1 MSNSLCSADDSQ
13 CPSHYLN
20 AMVAFCLISD
30 KFAEPIIQVA
40 QGLCYDNDDELEL
53 IDFKIDQWRRK
64 FVLGYSNFVR
74 PDQWTAAGP
83 PETIAPSALILYLR
97 ANSVRGLLLRSSLI
111 SERDTSRE
119 KIQSALDI
127 VSETLDTLEI
137 LHNKTDI
144 YRRLRPHFQH
154 ILASASALLCLVAGK
169 VGENGHPNRS
179 VHRCAAI
186 ISRNYQIAL
195 RLSAL
200 YASSSPA
207 SSRLHRRLSAM
218 QNAMSRI
225 GSSPR
230 NKASRTQETSTAQG
244 AGVAQHTIVDEF
256 NCSLTSMPECTP
268 FPNFANSLFPFDTG
282 IPAMTFDGLDALGSA
297 NTEDWLWKV

>member
-1 MSNSLCSADDSQ
+1 
-13 CPSHYLN
+13 
-20 AMVAFCLISD
+20 MVAFCLISD
-30 KFAEPIIQVA
+30 KFAEPITQVA

-64 FVLGYSNFVR
+64 FVLAYSNFER

-83 PETIAPSALILYLR
+83 PETISPSALILYLR
-97 ANSVRGLLLRSSLI
+97 ANSVRGMLLRSSLI

-137 LHNKTDI
+137 LHNKSSI

-169 VGENGHPNRS
+169 VGDDGHS
-179 VHRCAAI
+179 DCSACHCAAT
-186 ISRNYQIAL
+186 ISRNYQTAL
-195 RLSAL
+195 RLSAS

-207 SSRLHRRLSAM
+207 SWRLHKRLDDM
-218 QNAMSRI
+218 QNAMNRL
-225 GSSPR
+225 GSAPR
-230 NKASRTQETSTAQG
+230 NNAPSAQGTSTAQG
-244 AGVAQHTIVDEF
+244 AGPAQRNTVDEF
-256 NCSLTSMPECTP
+256 NGPLTSMPECTP
-268 FPNFANSLFPFDTG
+268 FPDFTNSLFPFDTAL
-282 IPAMTFDGLDALGSA
+282 PTMTLDGFDALGSTSA
-297 NTEDWLWKV
+297 DGWLWK